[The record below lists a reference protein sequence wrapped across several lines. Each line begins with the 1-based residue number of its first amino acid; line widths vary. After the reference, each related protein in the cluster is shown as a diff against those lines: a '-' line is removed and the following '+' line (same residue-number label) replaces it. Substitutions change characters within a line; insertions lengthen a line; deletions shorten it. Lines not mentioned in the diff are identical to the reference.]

1 MPAIRF
7 SFPYSSFLKLFLSLT
22 GNFSSFNTSMDEIE
36 NTGDQ
41 FERIIRKCRQIFLT
55 KMKDYGSAWRILR
68 TSSITDQIYIKANR
82 IRSIDTKGIQKV
94 NEGIVP
100 EYIGIVNYSV
110 MALIQLELAGNPEL
124 AIDIKEAETLY
135 NKYIYMARDLM
146 MNKNH
151 DYGEAWRE
159 MRLSSLTDII
169 LMKLMRIK
177 QIEDNNGRTF
187 ISEGVDSNYFD
198 IINYSIFALIKLE
211 E

>member
-1 MPAIRF
+1 M
-7 SFPYSSFLKLFLSLT
+7 
-22 GNFSSFNTSMDEIE
+22 NTTETTRE
-36 NTGDQ
+36 Q
-41 FERIIRKCRQIFLT
+41 FERIIGKCRQVFLT

-68 TSSITDQIYIKANR
+68 TPSITDQIYIKANR

-94 NEGIVP
+94 NEGIIP
-100 EYIGIVNYSV
+100 EFVGIVNYSV
-110 MALIQLELAGNPEL
+110 MALIQLELVENSEL
-124 AIDIKEAETLY
+124 VLDVKEGEDLY
-135 NKYIYMARDLM
+135 NKYIYLSRDLM

-159 MRLSSLTDII
+159 MRLSSLIDII

-187 ISEGVDSNYFD
+187 VSEGVDSNYYD